1 MSSDTE
7 ADIQLQS
14 ASLKVDADGKIV
26 DAGSYNLE
34 YCRVY
39 PNIPPDEWETFDL
52 IPSITKISITE
63 SLTMHSRFLIHFN

>member
-7 ADIQLQS
+7 ADKQLQS

-34 YCRVY
+34 YCQVY
-39 PNIPPDEWETFDL
+39 PNQPPDEWESFNL
-52 IPSITKISITE
+52 IPSF
-63 SLTMHSRFLIHFN
+63 FL